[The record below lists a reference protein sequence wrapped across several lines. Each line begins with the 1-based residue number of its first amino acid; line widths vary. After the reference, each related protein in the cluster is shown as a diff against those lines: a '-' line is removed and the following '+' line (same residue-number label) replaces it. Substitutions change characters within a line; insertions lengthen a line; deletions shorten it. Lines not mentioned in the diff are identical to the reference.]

1 LVWLVDWFTEASQKC
16 GASLFY
22 ASPHPELQE
31 NPAEGVPGQLVF
43 WEKFEMDIRKIQ
55 SRFCH
60 HY

>member
-1 LVWLVDWFTEASQKC
+1 MRGFFVLCL
-16 GASLFY
+16 
-22 ASPHPELQE
+22 SPPELQE

-60 HY
+60 HC